1 MRQLFKKTVA
11 ALGTQFSIQRHH
23 VAKWIISAMV
33 HGVEKRQYGSRSG
46 SCDSYVTFCDNAVG
60 VLKTLKIAAL
70 KLAELAD
77 KGKVLQLALI
87 AATVSRPVWYSCLM
101 FHAEAAQERPFQWT
115 PAQEQ
120 SPLYPILHEICSLD
134 MTPGKVWATLALAW
148 ALTNHPQTLCLQIID
163 TFVVAWRC
171 CSAQRCCCHIAGSPV
186 QRQEEAPALED
197 ARSPSPAGGLVQR
210 HEEILASEDVRSP
223 PFAGLD

>member
-11 ALGTQFSIQRHH
+11 ALGAGTRVTDPYVASAAARSAPQFSIQRHH

-87 AATVSRPVWYSCLM
+87 VLIITYSCLM

-134 MTPGKVWATLALAW
+134 ITPGKVWATLALAW

-171 CSAQRCCCHIAGSPV
+171 CSV
-186 QRQEEAPALED
+186 QTLLLPHCR
-197 ARSPSPAGGLVQR
+197 
-210 HEEILASEDVRSP
+210 
-223 PFAGLD
+223 